1 MDISCAFATSLSTPQ
16 HIALAEQLG
25 YRRAWC
31 YDSPALYPDVWMTLA
46 LAAGRTRQIGIG
58 PAVLVPS
65 LRHVMTNAAAAAT
78 LSSLAPGRVSL
89 AIGTGFTGRLAL
101 GQRPLSWSKVRAYT
115 LALRALLRGE
125 QVEWDEAPVAMLHA
139 EGFAPPRPIEL
150 PVLLGVVGERGR
162 AVAAEIADGVI
173 GPVDPA
179 GFRWAARTYH
189 GTVLDPGEHRE
200 SARALEAAGHAAGL
214 ALHMAHQRGTV
225 GTIPGGAEWAKEVE
239 SIPARE
245 RHLAIHENHLIG
257 LNAIDRKVVNGKTLE
272 HLKLVLTPDE
282 HRARLRQL
290 EQLGVTEVI
299 YQPAGPDIPREL
311 RAFAQVAGLDSG
323 PSSGGMETG

>member
-16 HIALAEQLG
+16 QIALAERHG

-46 LAAGRTRQIGIG
+46 LAAGQTQRIGIG

-78 LSSLAPGRVSL
+78 LSSLAPGRVAL
-89 AIGTGFTGRLAL
+89 AVGTGFTGRLAL
-101 GQRPLSWSKVRAYT
+101 GQRPLPWSKVRAYT

-125 QVEWDEAPVAMLHA
+125 QVEWEDAPIAMLHA

-150 PVLLGVVGERGR
+150 PILLGVVGERGR

-189 GTVLDPGEHRE
+189 GTVLDPGEDPS

-214 ALHMAHQRGTV
+214 ALHMAYQRGLMR
-225 GTIPGGAEWAKEVE
+225 TIPGGAEWADEVE

-245 RHLAIHENHLIG
+245 RHLAIHENHLVA
-257 LNAIDRKVVNGKTLE
+257 LNAIDRRVVNGETLT
-272 HLKLVLTPDE
+272 HLRLALTPDE

-290 EQLGVTEVI
+290 EQIGITEVI

-311 RAFAQVAGLDSG
+311 HAFAEMAGLNAGAHS
-323 PSSGGMETG
+323 